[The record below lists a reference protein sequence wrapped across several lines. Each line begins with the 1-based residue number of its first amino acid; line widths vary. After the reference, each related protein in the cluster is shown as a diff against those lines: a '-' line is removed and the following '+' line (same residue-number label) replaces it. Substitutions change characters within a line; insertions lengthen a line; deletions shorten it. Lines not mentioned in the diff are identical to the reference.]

1 MVVKKYGP
9 QDISNGGTYSIDT
22 RTWGAIVIS
31 QVRMRWKGRST
42 YQNNQETRRATRT
55 ASNYATGT
63 DWTISCNTSISLD
76 SGETFV
82 SGYRTTKM
90 TNNSGGVAT
99 NVYLAVCEVGVL
111 TCPSVTN
118 GGTCTRRVDMA
129 GAGNLG
135 ACLHNATGAPGGI
148 RIDGFASVT
157 YDYIYYYQTETKTGN
172 TSGACN
178 GKTCSRTGTLNNGVW
193 SAWVTAPADFLKSQ
207 TLNNIALSVG
217 GSGISSIEIE
227 MTYTAARP
235 TAVKTMKIRLENGTS
250 PPLPLCA
257 LTDVQLDY
265 GTIVRVPVDGT
276 TYCADLVATNN
287 AEASGV
293 RISTHKGVLSWRRL
307 IT

>member
-1 MVVKKYGP
+1 M
-9 QDISNGGTYSIDT
+9 
-22 RTWGAIVIS
+22 
-31 QVRMRWKGRST
+31 
-42 YQNNQETRRATRT
+42 
-55 ASNYATGT
+55 
-63 DWTISCNTSISLD
+63 
-76 SGETFV
+76 
-82 SGYRTTKM
+82 
-90 TNNSGGVAT
+90 
-99 NVYLAVCEVGVL
+99 
-111 TCPSVTN
+111 
-118 GGTCTRRVDMA
+118 
-129 GAGNLG
+129 
-135 ACLHNATGAPGGI
+135 
-148 RIDGFASVT
+148 T

-235 TAVKTMKIRLENGTS
+235 TPVKTMKIQLSGSTLS
-250 PPLPLCA
+250 LPLCA